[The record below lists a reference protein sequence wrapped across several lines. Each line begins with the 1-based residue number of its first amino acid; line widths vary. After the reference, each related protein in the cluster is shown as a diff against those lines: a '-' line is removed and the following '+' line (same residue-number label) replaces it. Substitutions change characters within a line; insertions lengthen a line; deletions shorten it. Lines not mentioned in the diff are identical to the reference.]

1 MCLKELLT
9 LILSTQ
15 TVQPSIKI
23 TGKGENFD
31 FKKKRTNGLP
41 GAFCSWVPHDHTFS
55 NVSKFAKII
64 SKIICGAEKESA
76 EKKKM
81 RMGKRKRRKQKQVFK
96 NVSALKIS
104 H

>member
-31 FKKKRTNGLP
+31 LKKKRTNGLP

-64 SKIICGAEKESA
+64 SKIICGVEKESA
-76 EKKKM
+76 EREKNEDGKEKEKKTEAS
-81 RMGKRKRRKQKQVFK
+81 V
-96 NVSALKIS
+96 
-104 H
+104 